1 VSYFAAAA
9 VRGPKGWVA
18 SELGLSGAADVE
30 EVADRLRDVDPD
42 AELSLLFVESDDA
55 YLVIMRLDGAE
66 DLRVFG
72 SDSVFA
78 EESRLGALLL
88 GDIETPALEI
98 DDQALEID
106 GQALEAE
113 EPAGAR
119 DGADGE
125 ERPAGEPDIDPV
137 GDPDL
142 LADLG
147 ISAHRL
153 LTLCAH
159 GGMLPSDI
167 TAELCQM
174 IGCGDEIE
182 ELREA

>member
-9 VRGPKGWVA
+9 IRGPKGWTA
-18 SELGLSGAADVE
+18 TELDLAGTADIE
-30 EVADRLRDVDPD
+30 EVADRLRDAGPD
-42 AELSLLFVESDDA
+42 AEVSLLFVESDDA
-55 YLVIMRLDGAE
+55 YLVILRLDQGE

-88 GDIETPALEI
+88 GDIEEPALEI
-98 DDQALEID
+98 DSVVE
-106 GQALEAE
+106 EAT
-113 EPAGAR
+113 
-119 DGADGE
+119 ADPVVVDDE
-125 ERPAGEPDIDPV
+125 DAAAVTAAASPDVDPV

-147 ISAHRL
+147 VTSHRL
-153 LTLCAH
+153 LELCGH
-159 GGMLPSDI
+159 EGLLPADI
-167 TAELCQM
+167 TAEVCQA
-174 IGCGDEIE
+174 IGCGDEVE

>member
-9 VRGPKGWVA
+9 IRGSTGWMA
-18 SELGLSGAADVE
+18 TELDLAGTADIE
-30 EVADRLRDVDPD
+30 EVADRLRDAGPEADV
-42 AELSLLFVESDDA
+42 SLLFVESDDS
-55 YLVIMRLDGAE
+55 YLVILRLDQGE

-88 GDIETPALEI
+88 GDIEEPALEI
-98 DDQALEID
+98 DSVVE
-106 GQALEAE
+106 EVTAE
-113 EPAGAR
+113 PVASDADDEEAGAQ
-119 DGADGE
+119 
-125 ERPAGEPDIDPV
+125 PAPDIDPI

-147 ISAHRL
+147 VTAHRL
-153 LTLCAH
+153 LELCAH
-159 GGMLPSDI
+159 EGLLPSDI
-167 TAELCQM
+167 TAEVCQA
-174 IGCGDEIE
+174 IGCGDELE